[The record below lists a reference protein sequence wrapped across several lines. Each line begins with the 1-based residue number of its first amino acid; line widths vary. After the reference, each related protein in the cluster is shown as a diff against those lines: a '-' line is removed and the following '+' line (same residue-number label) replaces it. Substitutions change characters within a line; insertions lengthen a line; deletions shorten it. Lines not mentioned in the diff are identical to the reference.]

1 MCGTRGE
8 HSRTMAGLGHDPDHF
23 SSLKFSSLKHEER
36 AYPLLR
42 HRLRRH
48 LRQGCEA
55 IVYSA

>member
-1 MCGTRGE
+1 
-8 HSRTMAGLGHDPDHF
+8 MAGLGHDSDHF
-23 SSLKFSSLKHEER
+23 AGLTHEER
-36 AYPLLR
+36 AYPLFR